1 MIKGIFIIIMVL
13 LFLTGFST
21 AAENACVGCHTS
33 VGATKGIINDWKESK
48 HALKNVTCDK
58 CHSAQVSQ
66 FGAGRDTHRHE
77 VLLGCNLEFQRHN

>member
-1 MIKGIFIIIMVL
+1 MIKRIFITIIVL

-48 HALKNVTCDK
+48 HALKNGVRLNSFDL
-58 CHSAQVSQ
+58 SSLPENI
-66 FGAGRDTHRHE
+66 FFYRFN
-77 VLLGCNLEFQRHN
+77 NLFYLKN